1 MAQVTGGREA
11 QLEHTGLRPGW
22 TTGACATAATKA
34 AWTALLTG
42 DFPDP
47 VTITLPK
54 GRTPAFALTAE
65 ARGDGW
71 AEAAVTKDAGDDPD
85 VTHGAVVRA
94 RVRHGAPGTGVV
106 FRGGHG
112 VGRVTLPG
120 LPLDV
125 GEPAIN
131 PVPRQLMRQAVR
143 EAVGMAEGAPDPDV
157 DIEISVDQGVE
168 MAPHTWN
175 PRIGI
180 VGGLSILGTT
190 GVVVPYSCSAWID
203 SIRRGIDVSEALGL
217 PHVAGC
223 TGSTSERVVTELYDL
238 PTPALLDM
246 GDFVGAVLKY
256 LRQHPRPRLTICGG
270 FAKLSKLANGHLD
283 LHSGRSQVDKAH
295 LAALAEQAG
304 APADLVGR
312 LHGVNTGLEALTLC
326 REAGVPLGDEV
337 AYAARQSALEVLQG
351 APVLVDVVCIDRA
364 GTIVGRVD
372 PA

>member
-1 MAQVTGGREA
+1 MEQVGGGREA

-34 AWTALLTG
+34 AYAALLTG

-47 VTITLPK
+47 VTISLPR

-65 ARGDGW
+65 DRGDGW
-71 AEAAVTKDAGDDPD
+71 AQAAVTKDAGDDPD
-85 VTHGAVVRA
+85 VTHGAIIRS
-94 RVRHGAPGTGVV
+94 RVSHGDPGSGVT
-106 FRGGHG
+106 FRGGPG

-120 LPLDV
+120 LPLAV

-131 PVPRQLMRQAVR
+131 PVPRTLMRTALR
-143 EAVGMAEGAPDPDV
+143 EVAGGEADPDV
-157 DIEISVDQGVE
+157 VVEISVDQGVE
-168 MAPHTWN
+168 MARHTWN

-180 VGGLSILGTT
+180 LDGLSILGTT
-190 GVVVPYSCSAWID
+190 GVVVPYSCAAWID
-203 SIRRGIDVSEALGL
+203 SIRRGIDVSEAMGL
-217 PHVAGC
+217 EHVAGC

-295 LAALAEQAG
+295 LASLAEGAG
-304 APADLVGR
+304 APAELVAR
-312 LHGVNTGLEALTLC
+312 LHEVNTGLEALTLC
-326 REAGVPLGDEV
+326 QEAGVALGDQV
-337 AYAARQSALEVLQG
+337 AYAARQAALEVLEG

-364 GTIVGRVD
+364 GTVVGRVD